1 METLNQ
7 LLSIDLN
14 YIVIGLIVV
23 FFTLEQVITNQFK
36 YSRRPQHF
44 FNNILFQ
51 VVFLLGNILWATGL
65 VFSIE
70 WLSKNQVGLFYFIE
84 LPVWLKL
91 ILGIAMLDMV
101 SYWFHRLSHLV
112 PLLWRFHRVH
122 HSDTSMDTSTYFRA
136 HPLEIFFWFGT
147 SNIIAASIFG
157 LDLFTLGVYYL
168 IVTPFLIIEHT
179 NLHFPRWVDKTFGL
193 IFTTPNLHKI
203 HHEKDQHF
211 TDSNYAD
218 IFILWDRLFGT
229 YKYKP
234 AGELQIGLEE
244 FDEDKK
250 QSFWYLLKSPF
261 LNVKR
266 ITANERLTTGEIQ
279 IIKSKSQQHFPQ

>member
-1 METLNQ
+1 MKTLTQ

-14 YIVIGLIVV
+14 YIIIGLMVV
-23 FFTLEQVITNQFK
+23 FFTLEQVAATQFN
-36 YSRRPQHF
+36 YSKRSQHLV
-44 FNNILFQ
+44 NNILFQ
-51 VVFLLGNILWATGL
+51 GIFLLGNILWATL
-65 VFSIE
+65 AVFSIE
-70 WLSKNQVGLFYFIE
+70 WLSKNQIGLFYFIE
-84 LPVWLKL
+84 LPVWVKL
-91 ILGIAMLDMV
+91 ILGVAMIDMV

-112 PLLWRFHRVH
+112 LLLWRFHRVH
-122 HSDTSMDTSTYFRA
+122 HSDTSMDTSTYFRG
-136 HPLEIFFWFGT
+136 HPIEIFFWFGT
-147 SNIIAASIFG
+147 SNIIAAGIFG

-234 AGELQIGLEE
+234 AEELQTGLEE
-244 FDEDKK
+244 FNEDKK